1 INDYMNADGTE
12 RDYSFGIIDNPRY
25 LMETSSLID
34 NVNRWIGNA
43 TLNWKPKEWV
53 NVTYA
58 AQIDN
63 YSDQR
68 NRYVGAD
75 LDGGSQV
82 GGFVLN
88 QNINFT
94 GLESNLLVA
103 FTKDWSD
110 DFTTDLTLGHQISD
124 SKRDYAQARGE
135 GLNVPGIN
143 EIGNTINYF
152 VDNSIT
158 QLRNVGAFGELKL
171 GYKDKLFLTVTG
183 RNDWLS
189 TLPKENRSF
198 FYPSASL
205 AYDVSDVFGDNDVFT
220 FGKLRASWAE
230 VGKGPGFGDVGQYF
244 VVDGDF
250 PFGGAGGY
258 RRSSLLGDLDI
269 VPERNQ
275 STEFGADLRF
285 MKDRIRLDYAY
296 YKTRVKDQIFTVG
309 TAYSSGLSGITR
321 NAGDYEVFGHE
332 LLVSA
337 DIIRSKDFRWELILN
352 WSTSEG
358 KVLEIP
364 EDIESIIFADS
375 GFAGI
380 TSEIRAGD
388 RMGNLYGYK
397 WRYEDGQRYLDA
409 DGFPEIV
416 TDERVKV
423 GNAFPDFISSLGSN
437 LKWKGIG
444 FNFLLEYKEGG
455 DLYDSGL
462 RNSIR
467 NGNPLSTLVR
477 DEEVVLEGVMDN
489 GSGGYTTNTTPALI
503 DENYYRN
510 SNVYNRASEVLVQD
524 ASWVKLRNVS
534 LSYDMD
540 NKFTRDLKMEK
551 LSLSV
556 SASNILVWTP
566 FDGYDPEG
574 NQYSAG
580 SNVYGFTGL
589 SVPLSQSYSFGL
601 NISF

>member
-1 INDYMNADGTE
+1 
-12 RDYSFGIIDNPRY
+12 
-25 LMETSSLID
+25 
-34 NVNRWIGNA
+34 
-43 TLNWKPKEWV
+43 
-53 NVTYA
+53 
-58 AQIDN
+58 
-63 YSDQR
+63 
-68 NRYVGAD
+68 
-75 LDGGSQV
+75 
-82 GGFVLN
+82 
-88 QNINFT
+88 
-94 GLESNLLVA
+94 
-103 FTKDWSD
+103 
-110 DFTTDLTLGHQISD
+110 LGHQVSD
-124 SKRDYAQARGE
+124 TKRDYAQARGE

-152 VDNSIT
+152 LDNSVT

-171 GYKDKLFLTVTG
+171 GYMDKLFLTVTG

-205 AYDVSDVFGDNDVFT
+205 AYDVSDLFGDNDVFT

-258 RRSSLLGDLDI
+258 RRSTLLGDLDI

-285 MKDRIRLDYAY
+285 INDRIRLDYAY

-337 DIIRSKDFRWELILN
+337 DIIRGNDFRWELILN

-364 EDIESIIFADS
+364 EDIEAIIFADS

-388 RMGNLYGYK
+388 KMGTLYGYK

-409 DGFPEIV
+409 NGYPEIV
-416 TDERVKV
+416 LDERVKV

-437 LKWKGIG
+437 FKWKGIG

-467 NGNPLSTLVR
+467 NGNPMSTLVR
-477 DEEVVLEGVMDN
+477 DEEVVLSGVMDD

-503 DENYYRN
+503 DQNYYRN
-510 SNVYNRASEVLVQD
+510 SNVYNRASEILVQD
-524 ASWVKLRNVS
+524 ASWVKLRNIS
-534 LSYDMD
+534 LTYDLSSQFI
-540 NKFTRDLKMEK
+540 KDLNMEK
-551 LSLSV
+551 VSI
-556 SASNILVWTP
+556 SASAGNILLWTP
-566 FDGYDPEG
+566 FDGFDPEG

-589 SVPLSQSYSFGL
+589 SVPLSQSYSLGL